1 MLPEFR
7 ADHRLNTV
15 PWLLRQLWQGDADGM
30 VERGR
35 TADGRYPQQQAF
47 ELALAQLYQ
56 AQQLG
61 VKIIAGTDAPDSFA
75 FTGSGLH
82 DELALYVQAGLSP
95 LQALQ
100 TATLNAARYSG
111 AADQSGQIAVGFDAD
126 MVLLSANPLLDIQA
140 LRQVQG
146 LVIAGQWYDQP
157 RLAQLQHFAEKQAG
171 SLRINLQLVSGAL
184 RSAMF
189 RRQFAE

>member
-1 MLPEFR
+1 MIPKPESVHQNG
-7 ADHRLNTV
+7 AT
-15 PWLLRQLWQGDADGM
+15 P
-30 VERGR
+30 
-35 TADGRYPQQQAF
+35 
-47 ELALAQLYQ
+47 QLYQ

-61 VKIIAGTDAPDSFA
+61 VKIIAGTDAPDSFV
-75 FTGSGLH
+75 FTGSGMH

-111 AADQSGQIAVGFDAD
+111 TADRSGQIAVGFDAD
-126 MVLLSANPLLDIQA
+126 LVLLSANPLLDIQA

-146 LVIAGQWYDQP
+146 LVIAGQWYDQS
-157 RLAQLQHFAEKQAG
+157 RLAQLQQYAQDQAG
-171 SLRINLQLVSGAL
+171 SLRVNLQLVSGAL

-189 RRQFAE
+189 RQQLAE